1 MPVTFFSPRFW
12 CQAPFRAIL
21 QYNNGM
27 NFYTDIAK
35 SNIDVYLYEYEVILC
50 KIRNSRI
57 KAKQI
62 AILEMIFLQ
71 FDNEILSIKNCP
83 LGDIKGIIAFLCPRK
98 NLISFKERLKFSG
111 YCYTFYLLDFENFT
125 NKNIIGLNSINP
137 MVWKGK
143 KFSVTTFFTQD
154 KKIYAEQSSH
164 NREFKI
170 IDSDNEVKHIRG
182 YRGNG
187 SELGKRALPVED
199 ARCMVNLSQPWKNKK
214 MLDPFAGAGGI
225 IYQFKYIVLEG
236 IMTSIDIDPVL
247 KPGLES
253 YGSTH
258 YVMSAADASFP
269 ENSFDS
275 VITEVPFSDN
285 AEMDIIKTLKNI
297 NPCLSENGVYIIMCK
312 NDQTEFI
319 RKTMEELNIFQLFGH
334 KIDRK
339 GIDVEIQIWHKN
351 SILLDE
357 MREFISVLKEI
368 Y

>member
-1 MPVTFFSPRFW
+1 
-12 CQAPFRAIL
+12 
-21 QYNNGM
+21 M
-27 NFYTDIAK
+27 NFYADVTK
-35 SNIDVYLYEYEVILC
+35 LNIDDYLYEYEVILC

-71 FDNEILSIKNCP
+71 FDNEILFIKNGP
-83 LGDIKGIIAFLCPRK
+83 LGDIKGIISFLCPKK
-98 NLISFKERLKFSG
+98 NLTSLQERLKFSG

-125 NKNIIGLNSINP
+125 NKNAIGLDSINP
-137 MVWKGK
+137 MIWKGK
-143 KFSVTTFFTQD
+143 KFSATMLFKQD
-154 KKIYAEQSSH
+154 QKVYTEQSSH
-164 NREFKI
+164 NRDFKI
-170 IDSDNEVKHIRG
+170 VSNNEVKNIQG

-214 MLDPFAGAGGI
+214 MIDPFAGAGGI
-225 IYQFKYIVLEG
+225 VYQFRYIVSDG
-236 IMTSIDIDPVL
+236 VMTSIDIDPVL

-258 YVMSAADASFP
+258 FVMSAADASLP

-285 AEMDIIKTLKNI
+285 ASTEIINGLKNI
-297 NPCLSENGVYIIMCK
+297 NACLSKNGVYIIMCK
-312 NDQTEFI
+312 KDQTEFI
-319 RKTMEELNIFQLFGH
+319 QKTMEELNNFQLFSH
-334 KIDRK
+334 EIDRK
-339 GIDVEIQIWHKN
+339 GIDVEIQIWYKN
-351 SILLDE
+351 IILLDE
-357 MREFISVLKEI
+357 MREFISVLKDI